1 MLQWIKNAII
11 YANKKGLPIPFAQY
25 NGTASVSLSLLVIS
39 ATFVILALLSN
50 ELGIKVSFWETLAWF
65 STCAVLYF
73 NRSAKISKDGF
84 ELSSSNDKE
93 EDGKKRLDTGRK
105 AGDDKGTV

>member
-1 MLQWIKNAII
+1 MLQWIKNAIT
-11 YANKKGLPIPFAQY
+11 YANKKGIPIPFAQY

-39 ATFVILALLSN
+39 AAFVILAILST
-50 ELGIKVSFWETLAWF
+50 ELGLKVSFWETLAWF

-84 ELSSSNDKE
+84 ELSSSKE
-93 EDGKKRLDTGRK
+93 TDGKEGSNTGREK
-105 AGDDKGTV
+105 SDDKGAV